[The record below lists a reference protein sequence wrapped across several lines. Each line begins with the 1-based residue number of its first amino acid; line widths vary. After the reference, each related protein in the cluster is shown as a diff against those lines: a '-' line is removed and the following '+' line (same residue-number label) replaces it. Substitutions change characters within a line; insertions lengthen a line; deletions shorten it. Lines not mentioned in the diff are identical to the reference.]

1 MERIAFLGL
10 GKMGAEMAKNLLKKG
25 FTLTVYNRSR
35 EKAEPFQALGARVA
49 LTPREAAVDADVI
62 VSMVSDDIASRG
74 LWLGESGALARA
86 HSGALLIESSSLSVS
101 WVRELAAIAKERGCA
116 FVDAPV
122 RGGPSQAQAAQLN
135 FLVGGEPAAFERA
148 RPILSVMGATI
159 IHLGVAGNGAGM
171 KLINNMMVAV
181 EIELFE
187 EALVLAERIG
197 LDVQQAATQIVE
209 GAPGSRALQGRVQ
222 DILKKDFSSRF
233 ALRLMHKDMSY
244 ALDESVRLGIPLPSV
259 AAAREVYRLAMAR
272 GMGDWDFA
280 GVGEALKA

>member
-10 GKMGAEMAKNLLKKG
+10 GKMGTEMAKNLLKNG
-25 FTLTVYNRSR
+25 FPLMIYNRTR
-35 EKAEPFQALGARVA
+35 EKAEPLETLGARA
-49 LTPREAAVDADVI
+49 ARTPRETAVDADVI

-74 LWLGESGALARA
+74 VWLGENGALASV

-101 WVRELAAIAKERGCA
+101 WARELAGIAKERGCA

-159 IHLGVAGNGAGM
+159 SHLGAAGNGAGM

-181 EIELFE
+181 EVELFE
-187 EALVLAERIG
+187 EALVLAECIG
-197 LDVQQAATQIVE
+197 LDVQQAATQISD
-209 GAPGSRALQGRVQ
+209 GAPGSRAIQGRMQ
-222 DILKKDFSSRF
+222 EILKKDFSSRF

-244 ALDESVRLGIPLPSV
+244 ALDESVRYGIPLPTV
-259 AAAREVYRLAMAR
+259 AASREVYRIAIAR

-280 GVGEALKA
+280 GVGEALKT

>member
-10 GKMGAEMAKNLLKKG
+10 GKMGTEMAKNLLKKG
-25 FTLTVYNRSR
+25 FPLTVYNRTR
-35 EKAEPFQALGARVA
+35 ERTEALGTLGARVVG
-49 LTPREAAVDADVI
+49 TTREAAVDADVI

-74 LWLGESGALARA
+74 VWLGENGALAGVC
-86 HSGALLIESSSLSVS
+86 SGALLIESSSLSVN
-101 WVRELAAIAKERGCA
+101 WVRELAGIAKERGGA

-135 FLVGGEPAAFERA
+135 FLVGGEPVPFERA
-148 RPILSVMGATI
+148 RPILCVMGGTI
-159 IHLGVAGNGAGM
+159 SHLGAVGNGAGM

-181 EIELFE
+181 EVELFE

-197 LDVQQAATQIVE
+197 LDVQQAAAQIVE
-209 GAPGSRALQGRVQ
+209 GAPGSRALQARVQ
-222 DILKKDFSSRF
+222 DILKKDFKSRF

-259 AAAREVYRLAMAR
+259 AASREVYRLAIAR
-272 GMGDWDFA
+272 GMGDRDFA
-280 GVGEALKA
+280 SVGEALKA